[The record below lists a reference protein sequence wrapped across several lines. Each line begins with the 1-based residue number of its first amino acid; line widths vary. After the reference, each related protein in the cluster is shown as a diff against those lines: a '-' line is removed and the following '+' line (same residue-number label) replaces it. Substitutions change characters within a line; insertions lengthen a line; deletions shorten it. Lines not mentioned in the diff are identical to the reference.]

1 MHHILKV
8 KELITPL
15 ESIQGA
21 VIAWDDKGRITYA
34 GTGVNAPDIN
44 SEVMDLGSMTAIPG
58 LIDIHVHGGWGVEFG
73 SGDLDAG
80 LQSYSA
86 KVVTSGVTGFLL
98 TISGPSHGAIVE
110 MIASYVP
117 LLNSTFPGAAPLGF
131 HLEGPFLNPEKHG
144 AFNPDWLHNPSVE
157 EVRDY
162 IEAAQGWLRQ
172 VSLAPEL
179 EDAFETAAY
188 LRERSICASL
198 AHTSADYETAA
209 KALAGDFTHVTHTFN
224 AQSPFHH
231 REPGAVG
238 AILASDNTSAEL
250 IADIVHVHPGAMKV
264 LVRCLGSE
272 RVVLITDAMPGAGLA
287 DGGYTLIGQQVTVE
301 EGKAYLKDGTIAGS
315 VATLDACVRNMVK
328 NVGVPPLEAVRMASY
343 NPARVIGVEDTAG
356 KIEVG
361 RPADITLVDDDL
373 RVKAVYRRGKLR
385 FQAS

>member
-44 SEVMDLGSMTAIPG
+44 SDVMDLGSMTAIPG

-188 LRERSICASL
+188 LRERGICASL

>member
-44 SEVMDLGSMTAIPG
+44 SDVMDLGSMTAIPG

>member
-44 SEVMDLGSMTAIPG
+44 SDVMDLGSMTAIPG

-188 LRERSICASL
+188 LRERGICASL

-287 DGGYTLIGQQVTVE
+287 DGEYTLIGQDVTVE

>member
-315 VATLDACVRNMVK
+315 VATLDACVRNIVK
-328 NVGVPPLEAVRMASY
+328 NVCVPPLKAVRMASY

-361 RPADITLVDDDL
+361 WPADITLVDDDL

>member
-34 GTGVNAPDIN
+34 GTGMNAPDIN

-172 VSLAPEL
+172 ISLAPEL

-188 LRERSICASL
+188 LRERGICASL

-272 RVVLITDAMPGAGLA
+272 RVVLITDAMPCAGLE

-328 NVGVPPLEAVRMASY
+328 NVGVPPLEAVRMTSY

>member
-179 EDAFETAAY
+179 ENAFETAAY

-198 AHTSADYETAA
+198 AHTSAKYETAA

-287 DGGYTLIGQQVTVE
+287 DGEYTLIGQDVTVE

>member
-287 DGGYTLIGQQVTVE
+287 DGEYTLIGQDVTVE

-315 VATLDACVRNMVK
+315 IATLDACVRNIVK